1 MTALRNRN
9 GMNSSRERWT
19 KIAHERFKH
28 EAVGAFSIFVWCT
41 KRTIWNSYIAR
52 NILLIGKS
60 VGDMLHGLH
69 KSVYR
74 KVYPMDIHDDSGWL
88 VSANTK
94 STVDIDE
101 SDLEKLLQLADLENQ
116 WAENVKN
123 EVCDYDKNRVEAE
136 GNF

>member
-28 EAVGAFSIFVWCT
+28 EAVGAFSIL
-41 KRTIWNSYIAR
+41 AR
-52 NILLIGKS
+52 NILLIGQS

-101 SDLEKLLQLADLENQ
+101 SDLEKLLQLADLEDQ